1 MKQNSLF
8 LKIQRK
14 VGKGENENHKGFP
27 YLISMHFFFFLK
39 RDCSAVLPDKI
50 SKIPFLECSERDD
63 SRKEEVG
70 EFPAPTPLDP
80 ILGFFLTQ
88 TCFCV

>member
-1 MKQNSLF
+1 MKQNSIF
-8 LKIQRK
+8 EDTKKKR
-14 VGKGENENHKGFP
+14 GKGENEKHKFS
-27 YLISMHFFFFLK
+27 LSNKHAFFFFLK

-63 SRKEEVG
+63 SRKEQVG

-80 ILGFFLTQ
+80 ILGCSLTQ